1 VTQAVAGEA
10 VCAGSASERE
20 LRDFQGIVGR
30 CRDRYRWFD
39 RPGRGEMADVELFR
53 IHVALANAPWVRRI
67 FESGTFHGRS
77 TAVLAGIAEVL
88 DLELVSAAYP
98 SRHEHLDE
106 IERIAAPRVTI
117 LSGRGER
124 MIRQMPYDADY
135 AVVVDGPKAAEPRQS
150 EGWQALMRH
159 CLYPRQRPSLIFNH
173 DMRRAIAPANFKAFM
188 AWYAGS
194 GAYLH
199 YEYELVSEAFLRTW
213 NPGLAPE
220 HRAFADRPVQEDT
233 RVLAARAISNLCIM
247 TRVSARAPAKAARPR
262 DLERVAQ

>member
-1 VTQAVAGEA
+1 VTQAILGEA
-10 VCAGSASERE
+10 LSAGSERD
-20 LRDFQGIVGR
+20 LRDFQGILGR

-77 TAVLAGIAEVL
+77 TAVLAGIAEAL

-124 MIRQMPYDADY
+124 MIRQMPFDADY
-135 AVVVDGPKAAEPRQS
+135 AVVVDGR
-150 EGWQALMRH
+150 
-159 CLYPRQRPSLIFNH
+159 RPESRGSPTAG
-173 DMRRAIAPANFKAFM
+173 RR
-188 AWYAGS
+188 
-194 GAYLH
+194 
-199 YEYELVSEAFLRTW
+199 
-213 NPGLAPE
+213 
-220 HRAFADRPVQEDT
+220 
-233 RVLAARAISNLCIM
+233 
-247 TRVSARAPAKAARPR
+247 
-262 DLERVAQ
+262 

>member
-1 VTQAVAGEA
+1 VTQAILGEA
-10 VCAGSASERE
+10 LAAGSASERD

-30 CRDRYRWFD
+30 CRDSYRWFD

-53 IHVALANAPWVRRI
+53 IYVALVNAPWVRRI

-77 TAVLAGIAEVL
+77 TAVLAGIAQLL

-98 SRHEHLDE
+98 ARHEHLDE
-106 IERIAAPRVTI
+106 IERVAAPRVTI

-124 MIRQMPYDADY
+124 MIRQMPFDADY

-150 EGWQALMRH
+150 DGWRALMKH
-159 CLYPRQRPSLIFNH
+159 CLYPRQRPYLIFNH
-173 DMRRAIAPANFKAFM
+173 DMRRALAPANFKAFI
-188 AWYAGS
+188 AWYARS

-213 NPGLAPE
+213 NPAVAPE
-220 HRAFADRPVQEDT
+220 HHAFADQPVQEDT
-233 RVLAARAISNLCIM
+233 RILAARAISNLCIM
-247 TRVSARAPAKAARPR
+247 TRVSARAPAEGAGPG
-262 DLERVAQ
+262 DQV